1 MHKPPEWTTNAGAVS
16 IVDCEEMR
24 ETTMTADTRPQPLED
39 SALLSEIELLTD
51 IIIAATHCAGPL
63 PQADIDAA
71 LGLGGGPA

>member
-1 MHKPPEWTTNAGAVS
+1 
-16 IVDCEEMR
+16 
-24 ETTMTADTRPQPLED
+24 MTADTRPQPLED